1 MKKTYSVTLR
11 LLNLISGVV
20 LLAAMTAQAADG
32 PVRYRA
38 RPGSKVRID
47 GSANIHDWSMEG
59 TIIAGW
65 FEVPQ
70 GTTIDSSQ
78 AGIGGMSGDKLAAK
92 AEVSIPVDS
101 MHSGTSGMDDVMQ
114 QAMDAKD
121 HPRIIYKV
129 SEMTLKQPHTAGTPF
144 EFNTKGDLNVNGV
157 SKPISMLVTIETV
170 DKAKLKIT
178 GGPVDINMTDYKVP
192 PPTKFGLFTTKPDV
206 KISFSWIVGLPK
218 MGPGQ

>member
-1 MKKTYSVTLR
+1 MKRTHSLTLR
-11 LLNLISGVV
+11 LFNIGLVC
-20 LLAAMTAQAADG
+20 LLVAATARAAE
-32 PVRYRA
+32 PVRYKA

-65 FEVPQ
+65 FEVPP

-78 AGIGGMSGDKLAAK
+78 AGIGGMSGDKLNAT

-101 MHSGTSGMDDVMQ
+101 MHSGKQGMDDVMQ
-114 QAMDAKD
+114 QAMDSKD
-121 HPRIIYKV
+121 HPRIIYKLTD
-129 SEMTLKQPHTAGTPF
+129 MTLKQPHTAGTPF
-144 EFNTKGDLNVNGV
+144 EFNTKGNLSINGV
-157 SKPISMLVTIETV
+157 TKPVSMLVTVENA
-170 DKAKLKIT
+170 DKNKLKII

-206 KISFSWIVGLPK
+206 KISFTWIVGLPK
-218 MGPGQ
+218 LGPGQ